1 MQICMSCPELGDS
14 RGNAFIGGHANT
26 VVQLSKALS
35 NRGHEIT
42 IITTPHRYPGNR
54 PDKDVLREWAEV
66 FTLPISGSYL
76 SVKYG
81 LEYTLKSIQKIR
93 ELKSKKEFDIIH
105 GHSGYTMPAMITGIS
120 SKLTNI
126 PSVQTIYCPIE
137 PVLNNYN
144 VCRIFSNSILSKLYL
159 SQVAKIITPTK
170 NVKYSLIKAGISEDR
185 IVEIPPGINTALYN
199 PGVSDTAVRKEYN
212 IDPDQPTLA
221 YVGNL
226 TVIKGLHVL
235 IDALNTVV
243 KNIPDVKLLMVLN
256 MPLDTYQKPDN
267 LDVDMGLMFKIKEK
281 IKSYGLEDNII
292 PLGILDNMPQVMAAG
307 DIFITPFSNTVG
319 VVDCPISML
328 EAMALGKPVIAT
340 RVGGIPEIIEH
351 QKSGLLVNPNDSS
364 GLSEAILYMLENRE
378 ESERMGVE
386 GLKIISERFKREFV
400 VGELEGIYEE
410 TLNKVGGID

>member
-1 MQICMSCPELGDS
+1 MRLCMICPELGHS
-14 RGNAFIGGHANT
+14 GGSAIIGGHANT

-35 NRGHEIT
+35 DLGHEIT
-42 IITTPHRYPGNR
+42 IITTPHRYPGNQ
-54 PDKDVLREWAEV
+54 PDKDILRGWAEV
-66 FTLPISGSYL
+66 FTLPVSGSYL

-81 LEYTLKSIQKIR
+81 LEYALKSIQKIK
-93 ELKSKKEFDIIH
+93 ELKNQKKFDIIH
-105 GHSGYTMPAMITGIS
+105 GHSGYIMPSMITGIS

-144 VCRIFSNSILSKLYL
+144 VCRIFSNTVMSKLYL
-159 SQVAKIITPTK
+159 SQVTKIIATTK
-170 NVKYSLIKAGISEDR
+170 NIKYSLIKAGISEDR
-185 IVEIPPGINTALYN
+185 IVEIPPGIDTALYN
-199 PGVSDTAVRKEYN
+199 PYVSGDTMRKEHD
-212 IDPDQPTLA
+212 IDPDQPTLV

-243 KNIPDVKLLMVLN
+243 KKIPDVKLLMVLN
-256 MPLDTYQKPDN
+256 MPLGTYQKPDN

-307 DIFITPFSNTVG
+307 EIFITPFLNTVG
-319 VVDCPISML
+319 VVDYPISML

-351 QKSGLLVNPNDSS
+351 QKSGLLVNPNDPS
-364 GLSEAILYMLENRE
+364 GLSDAILYMLENRE
-378 ESERMGVE
+378 ESKKMGVE
-386 GLKIISERFKREFV
+386 GLKVISERFERESV
-400 VGELEGIYEE
+400 VGKLEEIYEE
-410 TLNKVGGID
+410 TLDKVGGTN